1 MAGDWIKMRVNL
13 WDDPRVASLV
23 DATDSSEAAIVG
35 ALYWLWATADQHTED
50 GVLPGLTLKAID
62 RKTGVAGFGAALC
75 VIGWLIDNGDGV
87 RIVHFEEHN
96 GTSAKGRAQTA
107 RRVASCK
114 ANATVTLTPL
124 PEQHKPVT
132 TPLPR
137 EEKRREEI
145 NTLPPT
151 GGCPVDPDS
160 EPEEVASPDKPG
172 FPDCPY
178 AELRRLW
185 KTHLPHLTQPRV
197 WDGQRRVTM
206 RNRWTQA
213 AKPSE
218 FSPQGYST
226 ESGGISWWDSF
237 FGYIASDTTLSAGYE
252 TNGRTWKPDLEW
264 VCNAQNFQKIIDGK
278 YAK

>member
-23 DATDSSEAAIVG
+23 DATNSSEAAIVG

-50 GVLPGLTLKAID
+50 GIMPGLTLKAID
-62 RKTGVAGFGAALC
+62 RKTGIQGFGAALC
-75 VIGWLIDNGDGV
+75 AIGWLADHPEGI

-96 GTSAKGRAQTA
+96 GASAKSRVQTA
-107 RRVASCK
+107 KRVANHT
-114 ANATVTLTPL
+114 ANAKVTQAPLVKQQEPVSTPL
-124 PEQHKPVT
+124 A
-132 TPLPR
+132 R

-151 GGCPVDPDS
+151 GGCPVEPDGDA
-160 EPEEVASPDKPG
+160 EEAEICEKPG

-178 AELRRLW
+178 GELRQLW
-185 KTHLPHLTQPRV
+185 KTRLPHLTQPRV

-206 RNRWTQA
+206 RNRWRQA

-218 FSPQGYST
+218 FSPHGYGT
-226 ESGGISWWDSF
+226 EPAGIAWWDSF
-237 FGYIASDTTLSAGYE
+237 FGYIANDTKLANGFES
-252 TNGRTWKPDLEW
+252 NGRTWQPDLEW
-264 VCNAQNFQKIIDGK
+264 VCNATNFQKIIDGK